1 RLAVNSGN
9 LPADLAERTERLI
22 DRLPDLYG
30 PEPPPSLLHG
40 DAQQNNFICTTGGA
54 VVIDAAPYFGHPEI
68 DLALIDYF
76 EPTSPTVFAAY
87 QEIRPIEDGFDERR
101 ELWRVFSYL
110 AVIAEDGQNP
120 FGRQFVARLADALGQ
135 NAS

>member
-1 RLAVNSGN
+1 M
-9 LPADLAERTERLI
+9 
-22 DRLPDLYG
+22 
-30 PEPPPSLLHG
+30 
-40 DAQQNNFICTTGGA
+40 QQA
-54 VVIDAAPYFGHPEI
+54 R
-68 DLALIDYF
+68 
-76 EPTSPTVFAAY
+76 TVFAAY
-87 QEIRPIEDGFDERR
+87 QEIRSIEDGFDERR